1 MFKKYIQ
8 KLNLF
13 SLYSQIK
20 ATCQKWYNDIFK
32 IKDSEIQKYR
42 YTKILSKTK
51 LKYLTKVRYRKTKKD
66 CYDILEKVQRND
78 MKSFFL
84 LFFPFT
90 LPSSALLSFHSISFK
105 FQLYLILIIFIK

>member
-42 YTKILSKTK
+42 YTKILSKT
-51 LKYLTKVRYRKTKKD
+51 
-66 CYDILEKVQRND
+66 
-78 MKSFFL
+78 
-84 LFFPFT
+84 
-90 LPSSALLSFHSISFK
+90 
-105 FQLYLILIIFIK
+105 